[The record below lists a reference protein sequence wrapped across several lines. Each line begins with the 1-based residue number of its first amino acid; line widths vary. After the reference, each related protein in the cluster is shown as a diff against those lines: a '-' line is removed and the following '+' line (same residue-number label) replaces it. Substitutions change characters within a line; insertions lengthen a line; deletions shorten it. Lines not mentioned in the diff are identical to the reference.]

1 MILKLFPLLL
11 FLLMFFC
18 INTKAQTNLK
28 LQSKKPI
35 VMLNHDPFNLMK
47 MEESKTV
54 DLINFQNDSIIMVF
68 DSDRTT
74 GPTGCLIDTK
84 FPKNIEQ
91 TFLTS
96 KPGYILFENICEAME
111 INNMVV
117 YRAYNRNFIDKN
129 IKTLH
134 LRLDDFEFHQYLTK
148 DDKLYSIARVNIS
161 LWSLEKS
168 ENNFTITAKTLSSND
183 IFSVLANLITK
194 NIQTKILK

>member
-111 INNMVV
+111 INNKIG
-117 YRAYNRNFIDKN
+117 RA
-129 IKTLH
+129 H
-134 LRLDDFEFHQYLTK
+134 
-148 DDKLYSIARVNIS
+148 V
-161 LWSLEKS
+161 
-168 ENNFTITAKTLSSND
+168 
-183 IFSVLANLITK
+183 
-194 NIQTKILK
+194 